1 MKTNNIRV
9 ASWKYKIQDT
19 ISGKYVSCKS
29 DILIRHNNF
38 HLNISTICF
47 QNNIGTEYDTFD
59 EVADA
64 YNYIKNHKNEL
75 QIIDGNIEDIDN
87 LKIVKVKKL
96 QPLQHKIIKMD
107 IFQQMFYQDWIE
119 SMTDFFNEL

>member
-1 MKTNNIRV
+1 MKINNIKV
-9 ASWKYKIQDT
+9 ASWKYQIQDT

-29 DILIRHNNF
+29 DILIGQNNF
-38 HLNISTICF
+38 QLNISTICF
-47 QNNIGTEYDTFD
+47 QNNIGTEYDNFN

-75 QIIDGNIEDIDN
+75 QIIDGDIKNIDN

-107 IFQQMFYQDWIE
+107 IFQPMFYQDWIE